1 MPSPSVPLH
10 CEDDTCKYIGRIVFL
25 LRLLRLPLEDAATLS

>member
-25 LRLLRLPLEDAATLS
+25 LRLPLEDAATLS